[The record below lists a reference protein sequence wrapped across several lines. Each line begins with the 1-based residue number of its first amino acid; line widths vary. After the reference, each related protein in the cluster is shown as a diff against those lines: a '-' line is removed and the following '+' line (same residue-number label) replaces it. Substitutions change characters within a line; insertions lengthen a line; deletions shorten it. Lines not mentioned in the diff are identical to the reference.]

1 MIWLNPWIWPAMM
14 VAIDCLDYALLS
26 FALWWDLFGESI
38 RNQT

>member
-1 MIWLNPWIWPAMM
+1 LNPWIRPVMIAAS
-14 VAIDCLDYALLS
+14 VCLDYALLW

>member
-1 MIWLNPWIWPAMM
+1 MA
-14 VAIDCLDYALLS
+14 ASACLDYALLW